1 METQRDPRGVPSGDG
16 AGGRTPHSRL
26 QLQMSD
32 APSAG
37 WDNTH
42 VWIHHDESGNARL
55 ITCVERRTEQGYE
68 YAVVSPYGVEVYD
81 LHDFMAQVNARRQ
94 KLQQREEEI
103 QRLRSEAES
112 AYTMLDRYAN
122 EVSDEAYRQ
131 IESHLIDALDGG
143 GDAE

>member
-1 METQRDPRGVPSGDG
+1 MTRLASRSPAAPFQSSRPAPMPQRPPQSTTTTEAQTLR
-16 AGGRTPHSRL
+16 
-26 QLQMSD
+26 QM
-32 APSAG
+32 
-37 WDNTH
+37 
-42 VWIHHDESGNARL
+42 V
-55 ITCVERRTEQGYE
+55 
-68 YAVVSPYGVEVYD
+68 
-81 LHDFMAQVNARRQ
+81 
-94 KLQQREEEI
+94 QQREEEI